1 MKDELLI
8 TDLRCALPSNAWTDA
23 DSNVTKPMS
32 MPSAG
37 KWRIIDYKST
47 AYSGSMIW
55 TIFPDAA
62 PIRIPLGGRTGWHA
76 ISIGMSNLSWDLI
89 VEERLTGDTVKDL
102 RRAGQGSLCHC

>member
-1 MKDELLI
+1 MI
-8 TDLRCALPSNAWTDA
+8 TDLRCVLSANAWTDA

-32 MPSAG
+32 MPSNG

-62 PIRIPLGGRTGWHA
+62 PIHIPLGGRTGWHA
-76 ISIGMSNLSWDLI
+76 ISIGMSNLPWDLT
-89 VEERLTGDTVKDL
+89 VEARLTGDTRWDL
-102 RRAGQGSLCHC
+102 LESCCRHV